1 MSVEGLSWCGLA
13 RLHHRGSWDGYGSP
27 LEQPL
32 RRIDNGLDSKYYLST
47 HGCSRV
53 CSSFPSVGFCFE
65 LVDAAAAA
73 AAAARA
79 LLLKKLAAMSSYS
92 AM

>member
-1 MSVEGLSWCGLA
+1 MDGLEIA
-13 RLHHRGSWDGYGSP
+13 
-27 LEQPL
+27 
-32 RRIDNGLDSKYYLST
+32 YYFST

-65 LVDAAAAA
+65 VVDAAAA

-92 AM
+92 NM